1 MLPFK
6 NLFANQEK
14 GQKADTM
21 EMYAQLRKNNGKN
34 HALEIISR
42 MLNEPGYTE
51 YYTYLRNGIS
61 TKTIKILNVLD
72 EETPEVTVEES
83 IQSIYYEHVVCTLIN
98 GYSKWKKDNNTVFRQ
113 FDNADIYLMSMLSL
127 EHPELVQVS
136 EETGLNVIDTINNG
150 LRDPN
155 KFDIPELDNF
165 YSIFDISREQMRTDP
180 EKLIIMGVLCDNKR
194 KVLRIEKT
202 NTANSEDISDSIADD
217 RYLSFA
223 QYNASLIRS
232 IHTIIDHQYHNDLMI
247 INDIAEELYDIVVT
261 YRLMRKAIEET
272 IITEAEYTNKVYIVD
287 MRNICLSKPLKWSP
301 NTEDEKKILEEFS
314 DNVRKIRK
322 NSISD
327 ARINEILNNTFG
339 NSIEYVS
346 SIKDQ
351 LVTMI
356 RKFDH
361 ELVGTISEEKA
372 NECIT
377 DSVKEY
383 ITHMLEFENI
393 GTDDV
398 RTCYKDMISL
408 SYTDDKMIDEISDW
422 DLILHVSLPV
432 FDESREIHD
441 SSDLQDILIGVLE
454 EYTND
459 VKKEKDIPI
468 KADWSEFKET
478 GLLVIANQFLRL
490 FGWELSYDIDDD
502 EMCPYRVTSR
512 SYDESSL
519 NAAYK
524 QTQQYMSENAQK
536 LYEDADADK

>member
-6 NLFANQEK
+6 NLFTNQEK
-14 GQKADTM
+14 RSKADTM

-34 HALEIISR
+34 HAIEIISR

>member
-1 MLPFK
+1 M
-6 NLFANQEK
+6 
-14 GQKADTM
+14 
-21 EMYAQLRKNNGKN
+21 
-34 HALEIISR
+34 
-42 MLNEPGYTE
+42 
-51 YYTYLRNGIS
+51 
-61 TKTIKILNVLD
+61 
-72 EETPEVTVEES
+72 
-83 IQSIYYEHVVCTLIN
+83 
-98 GYSKWKKDNNTVFRQ
+98 
-113 FDNADIYLMSMLSL
+113 
-127 EHPELVQVS
+127 
-136 EETGLNVIDTINNG
+136 
-150 LRDPN
+150 
-155 KFDIPELDNF
+155 
-165 YSIFDISREQMRTDP
+165 
-180 EKLIIMGVLCDNKR
+180 
-194 KVLRIEKT
+194 LRIEKT